1 MNIQRIANRHLED
14 VTKLV
19 TKVFM
24 EFEAPDYTDEGIQTF
39 FDTALHNQ
47 EFMDQLDIRGAYINK
62 KLTGIIATRNNGSH
76 IALFFVDGEYHRQGI
91 GRRLFEAAL
100 KNSSSNELTV
110 NASPYAREIYHHLGF
125 KDTNT
130 EQTVMGIR
138 FIPMIY
144 RSKTRDC

>member
-24 EFEAPDYTDEGIQTF
+24 EFEAPDYTDEGIKTF

-47 EFMDQLDIRGAYINK
+47 EFMDQLDIWGAYINK

-100 KNSSSNELTV
+100 KNSSSNEITV
-110 NASPYAREIYHHLGF
+110 NASPYAMEIYHHLGF
-125 KDTNT
+125 KDTKT

-144 RSKTRDC
+144 RGKTRDC

>member
-24 EFEAPDYTDEGIQTF
+24 EFEAPDYTDEGIKAF

>member
-1 MNIQRIANRHLED
+1 MI
-14 VTKLV
+14 
-19 TKVFM
+19 
-24 EFEAPDYTDEGIQTF
+24 
-39 FDTALHNQ
+39 LHCI
-47 EFMDQLDIRGAYINK
+47 IRSLWTNWISGGAYINK

-110 NASPYAREIYHHLGF
+110 NASPYAMEIYHHLGF
-125 KDTNT
+125 KDTKT

>member
-1 MNIQRIANRHLED
+1 
-14 VTKLV
+14 
-19 TKVFM
+19 
-24 EFEAPDYTDEGIQTF
+24 
-39 FDTALHNQ
+39 
-47 EFMDQLDIRGAYINK
+47 MDQLDIWGAYINK

-76 IALFFVDGEYHRQGI
+76 IALFFVDGEHHRQGI

-125 KDTNT
+125 KDTKT

>member
-24 EFEAPDYTDEGIQTF
+24 EFEAPDYTDEWIKTF

-47 EFMDQLDIRGAYINK
+47 EFMDQLDIWGAYINK

-110 NASPYAREIYHHLGF
+110 NASPYAMEIYHHLGF
-125 KDTNT
+125 KDTKT

>member
-24 EFEAPDYTDEGIQTF
+24 EFEAPDYTDEGIKTF

-47 EFMDQLDIRGAYINK
+47 EFMDQLDIWGAYINK

-110 NASPYAREIYHHLGF
+110 NASPYAM
-125 KDTNT
+125 K
-130 EQTVMGIR
+130 
-138 FIPMIY
+138 FITIWA
-144 RSKTRDC
+144 SKTQKPNKLLWGYALFQ